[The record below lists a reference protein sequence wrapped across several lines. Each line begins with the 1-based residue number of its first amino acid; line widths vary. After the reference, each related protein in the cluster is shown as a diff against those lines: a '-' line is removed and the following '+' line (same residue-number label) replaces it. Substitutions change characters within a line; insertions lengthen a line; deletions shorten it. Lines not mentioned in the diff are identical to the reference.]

1 MKIGILN
8 QLLPQWETA
17 LRFTGSSLPVI
28 PNAPADPLAGEI
40 LSIGWEQIK
49 DQPVSLDIEL
59 PQKAFVD
66 RVVLTLDETVRLVSA
81 QLTDGCNTLYQYS
94 AETGKTITSQVLE
107 LEAGLVTDRLE
118 LQLECFF
125 SGITL
130 KNVEL
135 YGALEDGIDLFPI
148 PKAAESCGKI
158 LPVTAFASY
167 SGSSEAGKILAEK
180 YLEIT
185 GISLC
190 EAAQGDIQFLTD
202 ASIPADGYHLEI
214 LENSAQISASNL
226 RGLVCGAECFIKL
239 TGKNGVQCAKVTDTP
254 DRPFRGVHLFLPS
267 VAEMPF
273 AKRLIK
279 YLISPMGY
287 NNVIIEVGAGMRFDS
302 HPEVNAAFLEALE
315 MHRKGE
321 WPQFP
326 HDTVAA
332 GTVVD
337 KKDVRDFVDYIKSF
351 GLEAIP
357 EIQSLGH
364 IQYLTQAYP
373 EIAEREDKDYNA
385 EIDFRGEDFRPAGFY
400 AHCYCPSLE
409 KPYEI
414 LFDMMEEIIEVF
426 RPTAYVHMGHDEV
439 YQIGICPRCKN
450 QDPAELFARDVNRFH
465 SFLAKKGLKMMIW
478 SDMLQPCTKYRTP
491 PAIDKIPKDIL
502 MLDFIW
508 YFHFD
513 KDLEDN
519 LLSKGFKVAVGNLY
533 SSHYP
538 RYESRMA
545 KPNMVGGQI
554 STWVG
559 TNETAIQQEGKFF
572 DIFLTAHMLWNA
584 DSYSH
589 CHNLLYDRMISSRI
603 PQLREELRQVKY
615 PSRQEGAKATLLLE
629 NPIRFP
635 PVNPSQKTELTVDAP
650 CDSLALYHTCLRKQT
665 RYPWTANIVLGQYIL
680 TYADG
685 SQERIDITSG
695 GNIGW
700 WGRRQNSV
708 LKHQTY
714 RHNGY
719 TAGYYA
725 DGIETKTADG
735 SDVTV
740 YRLEHILPERKQLVS
755 VRLEEDPAFDGQI
768 FLCKAEGIKLS

>member
-8 QLLPQWETA
+8 QLLPGWKTSLHFAGSTLPATPET
-17 LRFTGSSLPVI
+17 
-28 PNAPADPLAGEI
+28 PADPMKGEA
-40 LSIGWEQIK
+40 LTLDWQQIK
-49 DQPVSLDIEL
+49 DQPIALTVTL

-66 RVVLTLDETVRLVSA
+66 RVVLTLGETTELVSA
-81 QLTDGCNTLYQYS
+81 RLTDGSNTLYRYQ
-94 AETGKTITSQVLE
+94 AETGKAITSRVLE
-107 LEAGLVTDRLE
+107 LEAGLVTDTLE
-118 LQLECFF
+118 IQLESFF
-125 SGITL
+125 SGIVL
-130 KNVEL
+130 ENAEL

-148 PKAAESCGKI
+148 PASARS
-158 LPVTAFASY
+158 LDHLRPADTFATY
-167 SGSSEAGKILAEK
+167 SGNSEAGAILSEK
-180 YLEIT
+180 FLEKT
-185 GISLC
+185 GISLT
-190 EAAQGDIQFLTD
+190 EAPEGDIRFAAD
-202 ASIPADGYHLEI
+202 PSVPADGYTLTVRED
-214 LENSAQISASNL
+214 SALITASNY

-239 TGKNGVQCAKVTDTP
+239 TEARGVRCAEVSDAP
-254 DRPFRGVHLFLPS
+254 DRPFRGVHLFLPAL
-267 VAEMPF
+267 AEMTF

-302 HPEVNAAFLEALE
+302 HPEVNAAFLEAIE
-315 MHRKGE
+315 KSSAGE
-321 WPQFP
+321 WPEFP
-326 HDTVAA
+326 HNTVAA
-332 GTVVD
+332 GTVVE
-337 KKDVRDFVDYIKSF
+337 KADVRDFVDYIKRF

-364 IQYLTQAYP
+364 VQYLTQAYP

-450 QDPAELFARDVNRFH
+450 QDPAELYARDINRFH

-491 PAIDKIPKDIL
+491 PAIDLIPKDIL

-513 KDLEDN
+513 KNLEDN

-545 KPNMVGGQI
+545 KENMVGGQI
-554 STWVG
+554 STWMG
-559 TNETAIQQEGKFF
+559 TNEADLQQEGKFF
-572 DIFLTAHMLWNA
+572 DLYLTANMLWNA

-589 CHNLLYDRMISSRI
+589 CHNLLYDRMISARI
-603 PQLREELRQVKY
+603 PQLREELRQVRY
-615 PSRQEGAKATLLLE
+615 PSRMEGARVQLLVE
-629 NPIRFP
+629 NPITFP
-635 PVNPSQKTELTVDAP
+635 PVAPSQKTEFAVDAP
-650 CDSLALYHTCLRKQT
+650 CDSLVLYHTCLRKLT
-665 RYPWTANIVLGQYIL
+665 RYPWTRHTVLGRYIL
-680 TYADG
+680 TFSDG
-685 SQERIDITSG
+685 STEEIPVTAS
-695 GNIGW
+695 GNIGYW
-700 WGRRQNSV
+700 NRRQNDV
-708 LKHQTY
+708 LKHQVY

-719 TAGYYA
+719 TTGYYT
-725 DGIETKTADG
+725 DGIHSKTPDG
-735 SDVTV
+735 EDVTV
-740 YRLEHILPERKQLVS
+740 YRLEHLLPEDKQLAS
-755 VRLEEDPAFDGQI
+755 VRLEEDPTADGQI
-768 FLCKAEGIKLS
+768 FLCKAEAAAK

>member
-1 MKIGILN
+1 MKLGILN
-8 QLLPQWETA
+8 QIFPDCTLETA
-17 LRFTGSSLPVI
+17 FAGSSLPLQ
-28 PNAPADPLAGEI
+28 PDTAGNPLVGEP
-40 LSIGWEQIK
+40 LSFTWQAVK
-49 DQPVSLDIEL
+49 DQPVALKIRL

-66 RVVLTLDETVRLVSA
+66 TVVLETGEDTGLTSA
-81 QLTDGCNTLYQYS
+81 ILNSGSTTLYTYR
-94 AETGKTITSQVLE
+94 AETGKTVTANPIE
-107 LEAGLVTDRLE
+107 LEAGVETDTLE

-125 SGITL
+125 SGITV
-130 KNVEL
+130 NSISI
-135 YGALEDGIDLFPI
+135 YGAVADGVDLFPL
-148 PKAAESCGKI
+148 PKKAETGASVPAASFK
-158 LPVTAFASY
+158 TY
-167 SGSSEAGKILAEK
+167 SGNSQAGAVLAEK
-180 YLEIT
+180 YLEKT
-185 GISLC
+185 GIALE
-190 EAAQGDIQFLTD
+190 EAAHGDIRFEAD
-202 ASIPADGYHLEI
+202 AAIPADGYTVNIAEG
-214 LENSAQISASNL
+214 SAVIKASNL
-226 RGLVCGAECFIKL
+226 RGFVCGAECFIKL
-239 TGKNGVQCAKVTDTP
+239 TDKDCVRCANVSDSP
-254 DRPFRGVHLFLPS
+254 DRPFRGVHLFLPA

-287 NNVIIEVGAGMRFDS
+287 NAVIIEVGAGMRFDS
-302 HPEVNAAFLEALE
+302 HPEVNAAFLEAIE
-315 MHRKGE
+315 KSKAGQ
-321 WPQFP
+321 WPDFP
-326 HDTVAA
+326 HGTVAA

-337 KKDVRDFVDYIKSF
+337 KKDVREFVDYIKSF
-351 GLEAIP
+351 GIEAIP

-373 EIAEREDKDYNA
+373 EIAEREDKNYNKD
-385 EIDFRGEDFRPAGFY
+385 IDTRGEDSRPAEFY

-439 YQIGICPRCKN
+439 YQIGICPRCKDK
-450 QDPAELFARDVNRFH
+450 DPAQLYAQDVQRYYD
-465 SFLAKKGLKMMIW
+465 FLAKKGLKMMIW
-478 SDMLQPCTKYRTP
+478 SDMLQPCTRYKTP
-491 PAIDKIPKDIL
+491 PAIDLIPKDIL

-545 KPNMVGGQI
+545 KKNMVGGQI

-559 TNETAIQQEGKFF
+559 TNEEAIQQEGKFF
-572 DIFLTAHMLWNA
+572 DMFLTAHMLWNA

-589 CHNLLYDRMISSRI
+589 CHTRLFDRMISARL
-603 PQLREELRQVKY
+603 PQLREDLRQVKY
-615 PSRQEGAKATLLLE
+615 PSRMEGAKAQLLLE
-629 NPIRFP
+629 NPISFP
-635 PVNPSQKTELTVDAP
+635 PVAPSQETEFAVNVP
-650 CDSLALYHTCLRKQT
+650 CDSLVLYHTCLRKLT
-665 RYPWTANIVLGQYIL
+665 RYPWTKNQVLGQYIL
-680 TYADG
+680 TYTDG
-685 SQERIDITSG
+685 SQELVDITSG

-700 WGRRQNSV
+700 WGRRQNGI

-725 DGIETKTADG
+725 DSVASKTADG
-735 SDVTV
+735 SDVAV
-740 YRLEHILPERKQLVS
+740 YRLEHLLPEGKQLAS
-755 VRLEEDPAFDGQI
+755 VRLEEDPAADGQV
-768 FLCKAEGIKLS
+768 FLCKAEAIRI